1 MPSWRRKQA
10 INEKHIFCI
19 FSPSFFSAF
28 FPFLSFQS
36 LDHNTLQELEEQMT
50 TSNQREPPATLLL
63 NRQVLGR
70 ISSPSIII
78 YLNWG
83 LCLNFRK
90 RREEDN
96 NFTVFILWKFNLGFM
111 ESRDIIEKIRVFSEL
126 NLRFFSWFFWRE
138 KNYVRKKENFLELNR

>member
-1 MPSWRRKQA
+1 
-10 INEKHIFCI
+10 
-19 FSPSFFSAF
+19 
-28 FPFLSFQS
+28 LSFQS

-138 KNYVRKKENFLELNR
+138 KNYVRKKENFLKLNR

>member
-1 MPSWRRKQA
+1 
-10 INEKHIFCI
+10 
-19 FSPSFFSAF
+19 
-28 FPFLSFQS
+28 LSFQS

-138 KNYVRKKENFLELNR
+138 RNYVRKKENFLKLNR